1 MVALAVVERPGV
13 FLVDGAQ
20 DIREVNLEKITALLE
35 GVADGAAVAGIPRD
49 QLSQLLFVGGEVGG
63 PGRLRRLGHEAD
75 KLCHDPRGPDSD
87 QQAREL
93 TVEIEG
99 SRGKQRP
106 ELGGDLLLRLR
117 RRFAEPDHRELIG
130 ADEIDLPSR
139 VELGEIEAIKGGEHL
154 RLHRRLPLAGDG
166 DRRMDSS
173 KRIGAG
179 KPRGGPGLE
188 RLVLERD
195 PGGVADEAVGIGKL
209 REGRGD
215 GRLRVGP
222 LHMKSLEPLADLA
235 ALGAGGRLG
244 IDRGGRF
251 LADVGHPVE
260 LPLAATATDGE
271 VDGAILA
278 DRHVGERERRSRHE
292 LLLLALVGRAVGRQM
307 DRVHRSERPVADE
320 ERLLVLGGKLRAV
333 AEGGADRRAGAD
345 VDERR
350 EAVGQR
356 RRPLAGTGTP
366 AELAATRGMVDA
378 RRPIPRRPEIPLHV
392 GVVDEH
398 LAVGVEGEV
407 VGIAIAAGPD
417 FPLLAIGIGADDIA
431 PRRENP
437 DGMPPGVPEARDEKI
452 FVPVGRQPAR
462 GFGGKLDTALV
473 GADATERLRLG
484 DIFHGERREGVVAA
498 DDEQLLAI
506 GGEADGMGAVL
517 AAPLKGPE
525 LFDMIEDV
533 VAVGVGRP
541 VEAAAGATVADDIQ
555 RVERPEEPLSTG
567 QLDRDLLDD
576 RRLRA
581 VERRRRDPHKPLVP
595 LVAGDQP
602 PLRIGGEA
610 DPRPEQVLR
619 HGEQLLN
626 LEAGKEIERLRR
638 GSPGLAGE
646 GVFPRAFPGLGDDAD
661 GDHLGRLASWGP
673 LPAAVGGDHLLAPIG
688 GREDD
693 PAGEPSRASL
703 VCDDGDQLVV
713 AGLEV
718 FRDIDSHR
726 IFPGF
731 ALGDLLAVEEERH
744 PIVGRGGDDRFLD
757 AAGERLGEPVFT
769 VVARAPDPV
778 GHPLLRGGHLD
789 GVGTGRLLLG
799 ELLPA
804 FGGCS
809 EAEPGTGRG
818 KEEAEED
825 RGDATKRHGRHSRQG

>member
-1 MVALAVVERPGV
+1 
-13 FLVDGAQ
+13 
-20 DIREVNLEKITALLE
+20 
-35 GVADGAAVAGIPRD
+35 
-49 QLSQLLFVGGEVGG
+49 
-63 PGRLRRLGHEAD
+63 
-75 KLCHDPRGPDSD
+75 
-87 QQAREL
+87 
-93 TVEIEG
+93 
-99 SRGKQRP
+99 
-106 ELGGDLLLRLR
+106 
-117 RRFAEPDHRELIG
+117 
-130 ADEIDLPSR
+130 
-139 VELGEIEAIKGGEHL
+139 
-154 RLHRRLPLAGDG
+154 
-166 DRRMDSS
+166 MDSGEW
-173 KRIGAG
+173 IGGG
-179 KPRGGPGLE
+179 KPLGGPGLE
-188 RLVLERD
+188 WLVLKRD
-195 PGGVADEAVGIGKL
+195 PGGVADEAVRIGKL

-222 LHMKSLEPLADLA
+222 LHMKGLEPLADLA
-235 ALGAGGRLG
+235 ALGTGGRLG

-278 DRHVGERERRSRHE
+278 DRHVGERERRPRHE
-292 LLLLALVGRAVGRQM
+292 LLLLALVGRAVGREV
-307 DRVHRSERPVADE
+307 DRVHRAERPVADE
-320 ERLLVLGGKLRAV
+320 EGLLIFGGELRAV

-407 VGIAIAAGPD
+407 VGIAVAAGPD

-431 PRRENP
+431 PRREDP
-437 DGMPPGVPEARDEKI
+437 DGMPPGVPEARDEEI

-506 GGEADGMGAVL
+506 GGEADGMGTVL
-517 AAPLKGPE
+517 AAPLKGAE

-581 VERRRRDPHKPLVP
+581 VERRRRDPHKPLVS

-610 DPRPEQVLR
+610 DPRAEQVLR
-619 HGEQLLN
+619 HREQLLN

-638 GSPGLAGE
+638 GSPGRAGE
-646 GVFPRAFPGLGDDAD
+646 GILPRAFPRLGDDAD
-661 GDHLGRLASWGP
+661 GDRLGRLAS
-673 LPAAVGGDHLLAPIG
+673 
-688 GREDD
+688 
-693 PAGEPSRASL
+693 
-703 VCDDGDQLVV
+703 
-713 AGLEV
+713 
-718 FRDIDSHR
+718 
-726 IFPGF
+726 
-731 ALGDLLAVEEERH
+731 
-744 PIVGRGGDDRFLD
+744 
-757 AAGERLGEPVFT
+757 
-769 VVARAPDPV
+769 
-778 GHPLLRGGHLD
+778 
-789 GVGTGRLLLG
+789 
-799 ELLPA
+799 
-804 FGGCS
+804 
-809 EAEPGTGRG
+809 
-818 KEEAEED
+818 
-825 RGDATKRHGRHSRQG
+825 